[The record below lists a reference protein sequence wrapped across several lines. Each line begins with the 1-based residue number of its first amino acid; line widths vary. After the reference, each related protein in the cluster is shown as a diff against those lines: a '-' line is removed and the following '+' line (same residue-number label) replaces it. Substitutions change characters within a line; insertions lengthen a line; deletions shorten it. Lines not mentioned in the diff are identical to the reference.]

1 MDHGRGFGLFWDQE
15 ALAGLRSRLQKQ
27 DPALLEAIVR
37 SADKLLLEG
46 VPLLGWGRASLLRPV
61 PWHADACSGIT
72 WPMRFHKLIDIVRE
86 GEPCD
91 VKYPWELSRLQ
102 GLPVIAGAWVLSGD
116 PRYFTETWDL
126 LLDWS
131 SQNPEGYGVNWTCSM
146 EVAIRAINLAAVA
159 DLLDSGA
166 SPAQR
171 KFLARLLRA
180 HEHHLRWN
188 LEVSDVSGNHL
199 FFDYL
204 GIALLSLL
212 LDGASSDRFRK
223 AAEILAG
230 ETDAQFHVD
239 GVHLE
244 HATGYQR
251 LMLEGV
257 LLYLIA
263 ARHHGVKAENTLWAV
278 AKRARAF
285 LEAISDAR
293 GAIPAIGDSDSG
305 NVLTLGG
312 VSGNHAAPLFE
323 YFAAVGLGGLATK
336 GCLDAS
342 ARAWF
347 SHLGGLD
354 TRGSEAAPAKEAILS
369 LASFEDAGYFVIRNR
384 DLLMV
389 LRAGPSGLGGR
400 GSHDH
405 NDQLSFVFSLGGRPV
420 LIDPGTS
427 TYTSDVSQH
436 AWDLATAHHNTVSLA
451 GLEQSPIQQ
460 GSVTCTVRN
469 ARGRCESFTQ
479 DGDGRILWSGSV
491 PYGGTLKHL
500 REVTVAQ
507 TGADTLLIEIR
518 DLLHCAEDIQ
528 RPAAAHFLLHPD
540 FRVKVAGDGL
550 GAEILLEGVVIARFE
565 VVLGGQVAVASDTAA
580 LEYGRRWDTTRL
592 SVPLAVSEGTLVRFE
607 LPISAGRGALVE
619 VPQAPPGRG

>member
-1 MDHGRGFGLFWDQE
+1 M
-15 ALAGLRSRLQKQ
+15 
-27 DPALLEAIVR
+27 
-37 SADKLLLEG
+37 
-46 VPLLGWGRASLLRPV
+46 
-61 PWHADACSGIT
+61 
-72 WPMRFHKLIDIVRE
+72 
-86 GEPCD
+86 
-91 VKYPWELSRLQ
+91 
-102 GLPVIAGAWVLSGD
+102 
-116 PRYFTETWDL
+116 
-126 LLDWS
+126 
-131 SQNPEGYGVNWTCSM
+131 
-146 EVAIRAINLAAVA
+146 
-159 DLLDSGA
+159 
-166 SPAQR
+166 
-171 KFLARLLRA
+171 
-180 HEHHLRWN
+180 
-188 LEVSDVSGNHL
+188 
-199 FFDYL
+199 
-204 GIALLSLL
+204 
-212 LDGASSDRFRK
+212 
-223 AAEILAG
+223 
-230 ETDAQFHVD
+230 
-239 GVHLE
+239 
-244 HATGYQR
+244 
-251 LMLEGV
+251 
-257 LLYLIA
+257 
-263 ARHHGVKAENTLWAV
+263 
-278 AKRARAF
+278 
-285 LEAISDAR
+285 
-293 GAIPAIGDSDSG
+293 
-305 NVLTLGG
+305 
-312 VSGNHAAPLFE
+312 
-323 YFAAVGLGGLATK
+323 
-336 GCLDAS
+336 
-342 ARAWF
+342 
-347 SHLGGLD
+347 
-354 TRGSEAAPAKEAILS
+354 
-369 LASFEDAGYFVIRNR
+369 
-384 DLLMV
+384 
-389 LRAGPSGLGGR
+389 
-400 GSHDH
+400 
-405 NDQLSFVFSLGGRPV
+405 FSLGGRPV